1 MKLVFLHSSDIH
13 GYLLATDYQ
22 TNTDYDAPFGLS
34 RVASVIKAEQAKYGA
49 ENVIVTD
56 AGDCLQGAPLASYVH
71 NAGTKEALKQ
81 YTDVYN
87 AIGYDARVLGNHDFN
102 YGLDYLKYYIAQN
115 TAPMLNANILNQ
127 NTNEPA
133 FGQAYRII
141 EKHGVKVGLIG
152 ITTQYIPHWEP
163 ADHVAGLKFTS
174 AFAEVKHYAQI
185 LRPQVDVLGV
195 IYHGGFEDDPQTGSE
210 IMPHN
215 GENEGAQ
222 ILAQIPEVDVFLTG
236 HQHQKMQMVVNQ
248 TAIVQPGYR
257 GEAVGKVVL
266 DIDDTTKKIT
276 SMSTELITTKDFA
289 ADQTVNKLTKAL
301 DQKTQSWLDQ
311 PIATLSEPAPIGNA
325 TKARLEGAPFIN
337 LLQAMQ
343 LHFTG
348 ADISATAVMSETAK
362 GFDKQ
367 VTMRD
372 ILLNYPYSN
381 QLCKVKLTGRALRHV
396 IEHSLSFLTKDAAGK
411 VTFLP
416 EKRAF
421 LFNFDVFYPVNYEAD
436 IARPVG
442 QRLTK
447 LELNGHPIEDEHTYY
462 LAVNNYRVMGGGFYP
477 EYSPDKIEEISDK
490 DYVQMFQE
498 FLTSGQVKVDTQANY
513 HFF

>member
-22 TNTDYDAPFGLS
+22 DSTNYKAPFGLS
-34 RVASVIKAEQAKYGA
+34 RVASVIKAQQAKYGA

-71 NAGTKEALKQ
+71 AADTKIALKE
-81 YTDVYN
+81 YTASYN
-87 AIGYDARVLGNHDFN
+87 TIGYDARVLGNHDFN
-102 YGLDYLKYYIAQN
+102 YGQDYLKYYLAQN
-115 TAPMLNANILNQ
+115 TAPMLNANILNEQ
-127 NTNEPA
+127 TGEPA

-141 EKHGVKVGLIG
+141 EKQGIKVGIIG

-163 ADHVAGLKFTS
+163 DDHLAGLKFTS
-174 AFAEVKHYAQI
+174 AFAQVKHYAQI
-185 LRPQVDVLGV
+185 LRPQVDVLAV
-195 IYHGGFEDDPQTGSE
+195 VYHGGFENDPQTGSE
-210 IMPHN
+210 LMPHN
-215 GENEGAQ
+215 GENEGYQ
-222 ILAQIPEVDVFLTG
+222 ILTQIPEVDVFLTG
-236 HQHQKMQMVVNQ
+236 HQHQKMQLVVKQ

-266 DIDDTTKKIT
+266 DIDEATKKIT
-276 SMSTELITTKDFA
+276 SITTELIATKDYA
-289 ADQTVNKLTKAL
+289 EDQTITELTKPL
-301 DQKTQSWLDQ
+301 DQATQNWLDN
-311 PIATLSEPAPIGNA
+311 PIATLKKPAPIGDA
-325 TKARLEGAPFIN
+325 TRARLEGAPFIN
-337 LLQAMQ
+337 LLQSMQ

-362 GFDKQ
+362 GFGKQ

-372 ILLNYPYSN
+372 VVLNYPYSN
-381 QLCKVKLTGRALRHV
+381 QLCKVKLTGRELRHV
-396 IEHSLSFLTKDAAGK
+396 IEHSLAFLTKDAAGK

-416 EKRAF
+416 EKRDF

-447 LELNGHPIEDEHTYY
+447 LELNGRPLQDEETYY

-477 EYSPDKIEEISDK
+477 EYSPDKILEISDK
-490 DYVQMFQE
+490 DYVQMFQA
-498 FLTSGQVKVDTQANY
+498 FLTSNEVKVDSQTNY
-513 HFF
+513 HFY